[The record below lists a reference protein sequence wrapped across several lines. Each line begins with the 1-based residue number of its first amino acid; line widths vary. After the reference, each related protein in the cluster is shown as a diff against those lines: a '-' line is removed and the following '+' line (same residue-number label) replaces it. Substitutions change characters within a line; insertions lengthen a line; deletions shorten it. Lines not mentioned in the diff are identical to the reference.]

1 MQHYWREA
9 PIMLRWMSMTNYKRL
24 SDLEREDVSRMLS
37 QGYSLRSI
45 ARSLDR
51 NVSTISREIKL
62 GGCNKRT
69 YRAVTAQNR
78 AKRNSSKRKTGK
90 YKLNDNPSLWKYIL
104 KKMKRKKWS
113 PRQIAEEL
121 EKDYPLDMTMR
132 ISPEAIYTYIY
143 VLPRGSLKKELTASL
158 RQNHKR
164 RHKQARGVKME
175 RKIEDMLSI
184 EERPKEVEDRIVP
197 GHWEGDLIIGKNN
210 RSALGTLVER
220 TTRTTILIP
229 VKNREA
235 EIVAKAFAKEVRKL
249 PQQMKLTMTYDQ
261 GREMAQH
268 KLFTRISG
276 IKVYFAHPR
285 SPWERGTN
293 ENTNGLI
300 RQFFPKGTD
309 FNKVSRYEVKKV
321 QDLLNGRPRQA
332 LDFKKPYEVFNQ
344 LINNAVALNSRN

>member
-1 MQHYWREA
+1 
-9 PIMLRWMSMTNYKRL
+9 MTNYKRL
-24 SDLEREDVSRMLS
+24 SDLEREDISRMLS
-37 QGYSLRSI
+37 QKCSFHSI
-45 ARSLDR
+45 ANALGR
-51 NVSTISREIKL
+51 NVSTISREIGA
-62 GGCNKRT
+62 GGCNKYT
-69 YRAVTAQNR
+69 YRAIKAQNR
-78 AKRNSSKRKTGK
+78 ARRNSSKRKAGK
-90 YKLNDNPSLWKYIL
+90 HKLKDRPELWMYISRKL
-104 KKMKRKKWS
+104 KKKWS

-121 EKDYPLDMTMR
+121 QKDYPLDMAMR

-143 VLPRGSLKKELTASL
+143 VLPRGSLKKELTFCL
-158 RQNHKR
+158 RQSHKR
-164 RHKQARGVKME
+164 RHKQSRGIKME

-229 VKNREA
+229 VKSKEA
-235 EIVAKAFAKEVRKL
+235 AVVAKAFAKEVKKL
-249 PQQMKLTMTYDQ
+249 PQQMKLSMTYDQ

-268 KLFTRISG
+268 KLFTKISG
-276 IKVYFAHPR
+276 VKVFFAHPR

-309 FNKVSRYEVKKV
+309 FNKVSRYEVKKA

-332 LDFKKPYEVFNQ
+332 LGFQKPYEVFKQ
-344 LINNAVALNSRN
+344 LINQTVALNFRN